1 MREHSRDLAH
11 LQTCPDC
18 QAREGLMA
26 LDVDLDRVWSRV
38 AGEVWARKP
47 GRVEQLAAR
56 SLRSPGLAR
65 ALVTTPSLVLSWIL
79 ASVVVLAAGVIA
91 TASTDTPW
99 VALLAPALAGIGV
112 AYAYG
117 PGVDPTFELGRTMP
131 VSDRMILLV
140 RCLAVCGTDTVLGLL
155 ASLVAGEALG
165 LTLGWLLP
173 LTTVSALALAAA
185 TLSRS
190 ANVGVAAAL
199 AGWAVVI
206 LGSARGLRDLGD
218 AVDNDLAMLV
228 PVYGMATVVCLLL
241 ALWATS
247 GRRMEG
253 FRWL

>member
-1 MREHSRDLAH
+1 
-11 LQTCPDC
+11 
-18 QAREGLMA
+18 MA
-26 LDVDLDRVWSRV
+26 LDVDLDRVWTRV
-38 AGEVWARKP
+38 AGDVWARKP
-47 GRVEQLAAR
+47 GHVERLAAR
-56 SLRSPGLAR
+56 LLGSSGLAR

-79 ASVVVLAAGVIA
+79 ASAVVLAAGVVA

-117 PGVDPTFELGRTMP
+117 PGIDPTFELGRTMP
-131 VSDRMILLV
+131 VSDRMIMLV
-140 RCLAVCGTDTVLGLL
+140 RFLAVCATDALLGLI
-155 ASLVAGEALG
+155 ASVVAGEALG
-165 LTLGWLLP
+165 LTVGWLLP
-173 LTTVSALALAAA
+173 LTAVSALALAAA

-228 PVYGMATVVCLLL
+228 PVYSMVTLICL
-241 ALWATS
+241 ALAVWATS